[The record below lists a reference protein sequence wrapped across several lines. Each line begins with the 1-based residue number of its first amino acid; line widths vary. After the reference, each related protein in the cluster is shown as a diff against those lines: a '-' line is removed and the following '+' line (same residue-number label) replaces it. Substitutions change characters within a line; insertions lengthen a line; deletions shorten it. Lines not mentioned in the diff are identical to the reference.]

1 MNLENFETEQRRLV
15 ILRRLIRA
23 PAYTLDQTVLAKALA
38 LEGLAVSRDRLKT
51 DLAWLAEQDLIVGQQ
66 PGGVWV
72 ATLTHRGL
80 DVAKGLTVM
89 PGVARPEPGE

>member
-1 MNLENFETEQRRLV
+1 MNYEDFITEERRLV
-15 ILRRLIRA
+15 ILRRLVQA
-23 PAYTLDQTVLAKALA
+23 PAYTLDQTVLTKALA

-72 ATLTHRGL
+72 ATLTVRGL
-80 DVAKGLTVM
+80 DVAQGLTVV